1 MAFTYSNDVEEGT
14 HTWTALTTSE
24 SGTTV
29 ELENGAGLMAA
40 ITAAAGGGTGFNAG
54 TLTIQVSNDQT
65 TWVTAKDAFGNDVTF
80 TQDGY
85 AELATAAK
93 FIRPTNDASV
103 SDVDVILHLA

>member
-40 ITAAAGGGTGFNAG
+40 ITAAAGGGTG
-54 TLTIQVSNDQT
+54 
-65 TWVTAKDAFGNDVTF
+65 
-80 TQDGY
+80 
-85 AELATAAK
+85 
-93 FIRPTNDASV
+93 
-103 SDVDVILHLA
+103 